1 MENCEVFGV
10 QGNVA
15 RLTRILVK
23 VLTTTQLADA
33 FGLGSSINAKSELP
47 KIDEIICPRW
57 MKKCRMEGVSKG
69 DIKIIIVKLAK
80 TDKEFGKI
88 SV

>member
-1 MENCEVFGV
+1 MQDYGVVEVQENA
-10 QGNVA
+10 A

-33 FGLGSSINAKSELP
+33 FGLGSSINAKSEVA